1 MLSIKYHALRARR
14 HAFLGC
20 YVLSTMHTVIAQSP
34 NISQA
39 KPQVASTCFGLSV
52 LVLVRATFVTSFY
65 ATGWYRSYLA
75 AFMLRVIDH
84 ALEHSNKAAARH
96 FGDNFVSG
104 TSNGSMHC
112 WRPPTRRVRPSVGL
126 RQKNVRKYRLHFSTT
141 SMVSTHECAV
151 LIEFIENKVCIV
163 FRQES
168 RRKISAWAMNG
179 PHALWA
185 KVYCLAEEIRLCDSG
200 YPRHMKI
207 RDFHRFVIRI
217 QHEKNFLLSQIANV
231 NEMLLNFDIPHSTT
245 VKQRCAECAH

>member
-1 MLSIKYHALRARR
+1 
-14 HAFLGC
+14 
-20 YVLSTMHTVIAQSP
+20 MHTVIAQSP

-112 WRPPTRRVRPSVGL
+112 
-126 RQKNVRKYRLHFSTT
+126 
-141 SMVSTHECAV
+141 
-151 LIEFIENKVCIV
+151 
-163 FRQES
+163 
-168 RRKISAWAMNG
+168 
-179 PHALWA
+179 
-185 KVYCLAEEIRLCDSG
+185 
-200 YPRHMKI
+200 
-207 RDFHRFVIRI
+207 
-217 QHEKNFLLSQIANV
+217 
-231 NEMLLNFDIPHSTT
+231 
-245 VKQRCAECAH
+245 